1 VLWRVRSGSPTRTAR
16 TTWSGAIAMDGA
28 VKPVPEQVNPVE
40 QQGGEGAGGASSG
53 DGEGASSPA
62 GSRRESLSA

>member
-1 VLWRVRSGSPTRTAR
+1 
-16 TTWSGAIAMDGA
+16 MDGA